1 MLRVI
6 VLDANIIIEFE
17 RIKEKYGDEKFGKDL
32 SVFIK
37 FCNGQYIMIPLRVKK
52 ELRNSS
58 IIEAFNHVLKKSV
71 RLSIC
76 EISNKRE
83 IGEFLREHFNNDES
97 NMGEA
102 DALNQIT
109 KYRDMN
115 EESKLRIFGYGNVEF
130 IFVSNDRRALE
141 VAGDLGIRI
150 IKWEDF
156 TKFREKFYNK

>member
-6 VLDANIIIEFE
+6 FLDANIIIEFE
-17 RIKEKYGDEKFGKDL
+17 RIKRDYGRKKFRKAL
-32 SVFIK
+32 SVFID
-37 FCNGQYIMIPLRVKK
+37 FCNGQYIMIPSRVKK

-58 IIEAFNHVLKKSV
+58 IIEAFNHFLKKSIG
-71 RLSIC
+71 LSIC
-76 EISNKRE
+76 EISNEEE
-83 IGEFLREHFNNDES
+83 IKQLLRRHFNNDES

-115 EESKLRIFGYGNVEF
+115 EESRLREFGYGNVEF

-156 TKFREKFYNK
+156 TGTLREVLQ

>member
-17 RIKEKYGDEKFGKDL
+17 RIKRDYGRKKFREAL
-32 SVFIK
+32 SVFID
-37 FCNGQYIMIPLRVKK
+37 FCNGQYIMIPSRVKE

-58 IIEAFNHVLKKSV
+58 IIEAFNHFLKKSIG
-71 RLSIC
+71 LSIC
-76 EISNKRE
+76 EISNKQE
-83 IGEFLREHFNNDES
+83 IKRLLKERFNNDKS

-109 KYRDMN
+109 KYRGMN
-115 EESKLRIFGYGNVEF
+115 EESRLREFGYGNVEF

-141 VAGDLGIRI
+141 VAVDLGIRI

-156 TKFREKFYNK
+156 TGTLREVLQ